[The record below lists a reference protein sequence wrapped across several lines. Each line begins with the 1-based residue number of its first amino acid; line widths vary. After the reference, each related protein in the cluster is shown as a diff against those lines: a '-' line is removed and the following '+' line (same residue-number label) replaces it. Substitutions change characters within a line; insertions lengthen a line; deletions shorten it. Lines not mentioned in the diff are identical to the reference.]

1 MRRPPP
7 LGEKA
12 ATGCSS
18 GCSSPPPTSR
28 QPTCARGARG
38 LVMQLLAG
46 VFRLVCVCTIVCTRV
61 RKMGRRVH
69 CAAAACVAAR
79 AAMDARARRAERKS
93 SGTVV
98 GTPSRWKWP
107 IRVCSRSR
115 VVGDFLIT
123 SRGSEYEYCFQAPD
137 SPPPALPAFHPRA
150 PHLPSFSRHAASP
163 RPPTPHSCESCR
175 HWHTRGRPRRPAR
188 SLLEHKKPEMTGS
201 PRTTR
206 PLGMQYRAAR
216 RGPVRAI
223 LLPSAP
229 LAR

>member
-79 AAMDARARRAERKS
+79 AAMEARARRAERKS

-115 VVGDFLIT
+115 VVGDFLIRPGEVST
-123 SRGSEYEYCFQAPD
+123 STVFK
-137 SPPPALPAFHPRA
+137 PPI
-150 PHLPSFSRHAASP
+150 
-163 RPPTPHSCESCR
+163 
-175 HWHTRGRPRRPAR
+175 PRRPPCPPSILGR
-188 SLLEHKKPEMTGS
+188 PIYPPSLAT
-201 PRTTR
+201 
-206 PLGMQYRAAR
+206 PLR
-216 RGPVRAI
+216 RGPLHPIRASRVGTGI
-223 LLPSAP
+223 RAVAP
-229 LAR
+229 TTR

>member
-98 GTPSRWKWP
+98 GTPSRWKSEFVRDLASWGTFSLLPGEVSTSTVFKPP
-107 IRVCSRSR
+107 I
-115 VVGDFLIT
+115 
-123 SRGSEYEYCFQAPD
+123 
-137 SPPPALPAFHPRA
+137 
-150 PHLPSFSRHAASP
+150 
-163 RPPTPHSCESCR
+163 
-175 HWHTRGRPRRPAR
+175 PRRPPCPPSILGR
-188 SLLEHKKPEMTGS
+188 PIYPPSLAT
-201 PRTTR
+201 
-206 PLGMQYRAAR
+206 PLR
-216 RGPVRAI
+216 RGPLHPIRASRVGTGI
-223 LLPSAP
+223 RAVAP
-229 LAR
+229 TTR

>member
-79 AAMDARARRAERKS
+79 AAMEARARRAERKS

-175 HWHTRGRPRRPAR
+175 HWHTRGRPDD
-188 SLLEHKKPEMTGS
+188 
-201 PRTTR
+201 
-206 PLGMQYRAAR
+206 PLGASSSTKNQR
-216 RGPVRAI
+216 
-223 LLPSAP
+223 
-229 LAR
+229 